1 VIITVTRVDKRKM
14 ILWQSLRV
22 EVNRDTHGQGGASC
36 DGDQHWLMPGRW
48 MINRWVPRRMWRPA
62 MIVYPIPVGL
72 FPTWPVAE
80 GRHVAGAPTAP
91 PR

>member
-14 ILWQSLRV
+14 ILLQSLRV
-22 EVNRDTHGQGGASC
+22 EVNRDTHGQGSASC

-72 FPTWPVAE
+72 FSHAAVAI
-80 GRHVAGAPTAP
+80 GRQVSTAY
-91 PR
+91 